1 MVRGVQL
8 KRACT
13 TKTVRILISRTGGAG
28 SMTGS
33 TGSRIIK
40 VIWRTRI
47 YTTIREVPFV
57 GTHAGIAVI

>member
-40 VIWRTRI
+40 IIWRTRI
-47 YTTIREVPFV
+47 YTTIIEVPFV
-57 GTHAGIAVI
+57 GTHAGITVI